1 MTRLPDW
8 EPRLAAY
15 LASVRTRPHVYGE
28 NDCLLHVGRAVE
40 AVTGADHYSAHVG
53 KYDAERSALKYLR
66 SLGARTPA
74 TYLAKLFPE
83 KPVARAM
90 RGDILIDDEGI
101 PGICIGG
108 DAVMVG
114 MAETEGLVRV
124 PRRKCVR
131 CFAV

>member
-1 MTRLPDW
+1 VTRLPDW

-40 AVTGADHYSAHVG
+40 AVTGADLYSEHVG
-53 KYDAERSALKYLR
+53 RYHDARTAAKYLR
-66 SLGARTPA
+66 SLGSRTPA
-74 TYLAKLFPE
+74 TYLAKLFSE

-108 DAVMVG
+108 EALMVG
-114 MAETEGLVRV
+114 MGEKEGLVRV